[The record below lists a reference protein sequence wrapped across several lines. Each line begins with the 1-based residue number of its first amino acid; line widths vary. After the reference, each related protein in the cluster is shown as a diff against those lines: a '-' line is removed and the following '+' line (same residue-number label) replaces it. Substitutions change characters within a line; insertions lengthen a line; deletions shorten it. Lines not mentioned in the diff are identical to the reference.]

1 MADRE
6 TLLEPILTALSG
18 LSVGQ
23 QPPFT
28 AFHCGDSH
36 LEIAC
41 TEAKGLYL
49 CEFYRHDVPS
59 ATLITDSHEYVL
71 ACANAWLRE
80 HANLR
85 EIKEWCAQFQPLPAG
100 LALEEGTLREFCWA
114 TVERAVAEIREVALA
129 ARDQPALQ
137 ALYPSFSMNSL
148 RLARVYSGP
157 DSRSVVKVRPASTGG
172 FEVCDENGRIVGSGD
187 ACWAIATMT
196 TLVEEPSAGD
206 PQSVP

>member
-1 MADRE
+1 MPNRE

-23 QPPFT
+23 DTPFR

-41 TEAKGLYL
+41 TEAQALYL

-59 ATLITDSHEYVL
+59 ATLITDNHEAVL

-80 HANLR
+80 RANLR
-85 EIKEWCAQFQPLPAG
+85 EIKESCPQFQPLPAG

-114 TVERAVAEIREVALA
+114 TVDRAIPALREVALA
-129 ARDQPALQ
+129 ARGQPALH
-137 ALYPSFSMNSL
+137 ALYPSFSTTSL

-157 DSRSVVKVRPASTGG
+157 DWRSVVKVRPAATGG
-172 FEVCDENGRIVGSGD
+172 FEVSDESGRIVGSGD
-187 ACWAIATMT
+187 ATWAIAIMT
-196 TLVEEPSAGD
+196 ILVEEPSVAS
-206 PQSVP
+206 Q